1 MDKLKQ
7 IQKLL
12 KYEFKNINLLKEA
25 ITHKSIKSSINNER
39 LEFLG
44 DAVLDLIVGEYLYHK
59 FSTQSEGDLSKLR
72 ASLVNED
79 SLAKIAKELNLGEF
93 LYLSPA
99 EENNGGRDKQS
110 LISDALEALMGA
122 IYLESGLNSVK
133 VIFIDLLEK
142 NFPDINLNSLTKDYK
157 TTLQEITQAQIGTAP
172 KYELI
177 SSSGPDHK
185 KSFEM
190 AVLLNGKEIARAIG
204 TSKKAAEQACALK
217 ALEMLKNII

>member
-59 FSTQSEGDLSKLR
+59 FNTQSEGDLSKLR

-79 SLAKIAKELNLGEF
+79 SLAKIAKELKLGEF

-122 IYLESGLNSVK
+122 IYLESGLDSVK

-157 TTLQEITQAQIGTAP
+157 TALQEITQAQIGTAP

-190 AVLLNGKEIARAIG
+190 AVLLNGKEIARATG
-204 TSKKAAEQACALK
+204 NSKKAAEQACALK

>member
-59 FSTQSEGDLSKLR
+59 FNTQSEGDLSKLR

-79 SLAKIAKELNLGEF
+79 SLAKIAKELKLGEF

-157 TTLQEITQAQIGTAP
+157 TALQEITQAQIGTAP

-190 AVLLNGKEIARAIG
+190 AVLLNGKEIARATG
-204 TSKKAAEQACALK
+204 NSKKAAEQACALK

>member
-59 FSTQSEGDLSKLR
+59 FNTQSEGDLSKLR

-79 SLAKIAKELNLGEF
+79 SLAKIAKELKLGEF

-157 TTLQEITQAQIGTAP
+157 TALQEVTQAQIGTAP

-190 AVLLNGKEIARAIG
+190 AVLLNGKEIARATG
-204 TSKKAAEQACALK
+204 NSKKAAEQACALK

>member
-59 FSTQSEGDLSKLR
+59 FNTQSEGDLSKLR

-122 IYLESGLNSVK
+122 IYLESGLDRVK

-157 TTLQEITQAQIGTAP
+157 TTLQEVTQAQIGTAP

-190 AVLLNGKEIARAIG
+190 AVLLNGKEIARATG
-204 TSKKAAEQACALK
+204 NSKKAAEQACALK

>member
-1 MDKLKQ
+1 MDKLRQ
-7 IQKLL
+7 IQKRLG
-12 KYEFKNINLLKEA
+12 YNFKDINLLKEA

-44 DAVLDLIVGEYLYHK
+44 DAVLDLVVGEYLYNK
-59 FSTQSEGDLSKLR
+59 FATQSEGDLSKLR

-99 EENNGGRDKQS
+99 EENNGGRKKQS

-122 IYLESGLNSVK
+122 IYLESGLEMVRE
-133 VIFIDLLEK
+133 IFINLLER
-142 NFPDINLNSLTKDYK
+142 NFADISLDSLTKDYK
-157 TTLQEITQAQIGTAP
+157 TAFQEITQGKIGLAP

-185 KSFEM
+185 KCFEM
-190 AVLLNGKEIARAIG
+190 AVFLGGKEIARATG
-204 TSKKAAEQACALK
+204 SSKKAAEQAAALK
-217 ALEMLKNII
+217 AIEMIKNII

>member
-59 FSTQSEGDLSKLR
+59 FSTQSEGNLSKLR

-79 SLAKIAKELNLGEF
+79 SLAKIAKELKLGEF

-122 IYLESGLNSVK
+122 IYLESGLDSVK
-133 VIFIDLLEK
+133 AIFIDLLEK
-142 NFPDINLNSLTKDYK
+142 NFPNINLNSLTKDYK
-157 TTLQEITQAQIGTAP
+157 TALQEITQAQIGTAP

>member
-59 FSTQSEGDLSKLR
+59 FNTQSEGDLSKLR

-79 SLAKIAKELNLGEF
+79 SLAKIAKELKLGEF

-122 IYLESGLNSVK
+122 IYLESGLDSVK

-157 TTLQEITQAQIGTAP
+157 TALQEVTQAQIGTAP

-190 AVLLNGKEIARAIG
+190 AVLLNGKEIAKATG
-204 TSKKAAEQACALK
+204 NSKKAAEQACALK

>member
-59 FSTQSEGDLSKLR
+59 FNTQSEGDLSKLR

-79 SLAKIAKELNLGEF
+79 SLAKIAKELKLGEF

-122 IYLESGLNSVK
+122 IYLESGLDSVK

-157 TTLQEITQAQIGTAP
+157 TALQEITQAQIGTAP

-190 AVLLNGKEIARAIG
+190 AVLLNGKEIARATG
-204 TSKKAAEQACALK
+204 NSKKAAEQACALK
-217 ALEMLKNII
+217 ALEMLKNIV

>member
-79 SLAKIAKELNLGEF
+79 SLAKIAKELKLGEF

-122 IYLESGLNSVK
+122 IYLESGLDSVK

-157 TTLQEITQAQIGTAP
+157 TTLQEVTQAQIGTAP

-190 AVLLNGKEIARAIG
+190 AVLLNGKEIARATG
-204 TSKKAAEQACALK
+204 NSKKAAEQACALK

>member
-122 IYLESGLNSVK
+122 IYLESGLDSVK

-157 TTLQEITQAQIGTAP
+157 TTLQEVTQAQIGTAP

-190 AVLLNGKEIARAIG
+190 AVLLNGKEIARATG
-204 TSKKAAEQACALK
+204 NSKKAAEQACALK

>member
-59 FSTQSEGDLSKLR
+59 FNTQSEGDLSKLR

-99 EENNGGRDKQS
+99 EENNGGRNKQS

-190 AVLLNGKEIARAIG
+190 AVLLNGKEIARATG
-204 TSKKAAEQACALK
+204 NSKKAAEQACALK

>member
-59 FSTQSEGDLSKLR
+59 FNTQSEGDLSKLR

-79 SLAKIAKELNLGEF
+79 SLAKIAKELKLGEF

-99 EENNGGRDKQS
+99 EENNGGRNKQS

-122 IYLESGLNSVK
+122 IYLESGLDSVK

-157 TTLQEITQAQIGTAP
+157 TALQEVTQAQIGTAP

-190 AVLLNGKEIARAIG
+190 AVLLNGKEIARATG
-204 TSKKAAEQACALK
+204 NSKKAAEQACALK

>member
-7 IQKLL
+7 IQERLGYK
-12 KYEFKNINLLKEA
+12 FKNLNLLKEA

-122 IYLESGLNSVK
+122 IYLESGLDNVK

-157 TTLQEITQAQIGTAP
+157 TTLQEVTQAQIGTAP

>member
-79 SLAKIAKELNLGEF
+79 SLAKIAKELKLGEF

-122 IYLESGLNSVK
+122 IYLESGLDSVK

-157 TTLQEITQAQIGTAP
+157 TALQEITQAQIGTAP

-190 AVLLNGKEIARAIG
+190 AVLLNGKEIARATG
-204 TSKKAAEQACALK
+204 NSKKAAEQACALK

>member
-59 FSTQSEGDLSKLR
+59 FNTQSEGDLSKLR

-79 SLAKIAKELNLGEF
+79 SLAKIAKELKLGEF

-122 IYLESGLNSVK
+122 IYLESGLDSVK
-133 VIFIDLLEK
+133 AIFIDLLEK

-157 TTLQEITQAQIGTAP
+157 TALQEVTQAQIGTAP

-190 AVLLNGKEIARAIG
+190 AVLLNGKEIARATG
-204 TSKKAAEQACALK
+204 NSKKAAEQACALK

>member
-59 FSTQSEGDLSKLR
+59 FNTKSEGDLSKLR

-79 SLAKIAKELNLGEF
+79 SLAKIAKELKLGEF

-122 IYLESGLNSVK
+122 IYLESGLDSVK

-190 AVLLNGKEIARAIG
+190 AVLLNGKEIARATG
-204 TSKKAAEQACALK
+204 NSKKAAEQACALK

>member
-59 FSTQSEGDLSKLR
+59 FNTQNEGDLSKLR

-79 SLAKIAKELNLGEF
+79 SLAKIAKELKLGEF

-157 TTLQEITQAQIGTAP
+157 TALQEITQAQIGTAP

-190 AVLLNGKEIARAIG
+190 AVLLNGKEIARATG
-204 TSKKAAEQACALK
+204 NSKKAAEQACALK